1 MPQPFFGAVEYS
13 SRRTRGAEGSCRQ
26 SLMYADT
33 GIPDRMTDEKA
44 KSGRTGIAPAYTEDI
59 FSRETM
65 DYIMHCL
72 LGDNTIY

>member
-1 MPQPFFGAVEYS
+1 
-13 SRRTRGAEGSCRQ
+13 
-26 SLMYADT
+26 MYADT